1 MNNIISVKDIS
12 KAFVVKGGF
21 LKPRCRVLALKK
33 ISFDVAKGSTLAV
46 IGESGSGKSTL
57 AFILA
62 GLHRP
67 DEGEVIFEG
76 RDLIRL
82 YDSDRLI
89 RKNIQIVFQDP
100 YNTLNPRYTVYDTL
114 KEPLLLHRIV
124 SAKKVKDEVVKTLE
138 TVGLRPEYLDKFA
151 HELSGGERQRIAI
164 ARAVILKPKILIC
177 DEPTSN
183 LDLSIQAQIL
193 NLLLDIRKKDDLT
206 VLFITHDISIAS
218 FISDNLIVLCDGE
231 IVEEGKSECVLN
243 DPQNS
248 YTQSL
253 LKASLLQD

>member
-1 MNNIISVKDIS
+1 M
-12 KAFVVKGGF
+12 
-21 LKPRCRVLALKK
+21 ALNK
-33 ISFDVAKGSTLAV
+33 ISFNVAEGSSLAV

-62 GLHRP
+62 GLYRP
-67 DEGEVIFEG
+67 DEGDIIFEG
-76 RDLIRL
+76 GDLIRL
-82 YDSDRLI
+82 YDTDRLI

-124 SAKKVKDEVVKTLE
+124 PVKRAKDEVVKTLD
-138 TVGLRPEYLDKFA
+138 TVGLRSEYLGKFA

-164 ARAVILKPKILIC
+164 ARAVILKPRVLIC

-193 NLLLDIRKKDDLT
+193 NLLLDIKKQEQLT
-206 VLFITHDISIAS
+206 MFFITHDISIAS
-218 FISDNLIVLCDGE
+218 FISDDIIVLYRGRISE
-231 IVEEGKSECVLN
+231 RGKSREILDN
-243 DPQNS
+243 PQNS